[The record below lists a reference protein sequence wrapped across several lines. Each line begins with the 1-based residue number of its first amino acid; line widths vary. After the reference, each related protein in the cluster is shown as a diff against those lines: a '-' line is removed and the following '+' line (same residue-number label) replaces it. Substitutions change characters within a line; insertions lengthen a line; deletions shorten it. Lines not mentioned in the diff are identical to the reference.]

1 MEMGTMEE
9 ALLQDHGP
17 AMETVVMTVTEPII
31 TGAWVRSLVVACLSC
46 RVGDEL
52 ADGGHI
58 IVPSIRQ
65 VM

>member
-17 AMETVVMTVTEPII
+17 AMETVVMTVTEPISI
-31 TGAWVRSLVVACLSC
+31 GVWSRSLVATCLCC
-46 RVGDEL
+46 RAGDEL

-58 IVPSIRQ
+58 IVPSIGQ